1 MMDIKKPL
9 TFEQQVQ
16 RLIDHKMDVSDI
28 VLARRVL
35 SEVNYYRFSGYALQ
49 YRDQENPDD
58 YIIGTKF
65 EDVWR
70 LYQFDNE
77 LRCILKSNLDIIELY
92 ARTQISYGFSLSKCL
107 VAPHD
112 QHYEAL
118 NFYNKDSHDSII
130 ISSLSREKENNKD
143 ALFVVHHAEKYNGKM
158 PLWVIVELLSFTN
171 LSKLYSSMY
180 FNEQDVIAKNMGT
193 ASVTLKN
200 HLHCMANLRNK
211 VAHAGR
217 LYNATYNPPV
227 ILGRSFLQRNPD
239 ISPDTLFSYLV
250 VLMRRIPEK
259 AEKAALVMAIVN
271 ITIQYKDCIKL
282 SLLGF
287 PKNYIQCLCN
297 EIK

>member
-1 MMDIKKPL
+1 MDIKRPL

-16 RLIDHKMDVSDI
+16 RLIEHKMVVSDAA
-28 VLARRVL
+28 LARRVL
-35 SEVNYYRFSGYALQ
+35 SEVNYYRFSGYAIQ
-49 YRDQENPDD
+49 FRDRETPDD

-77 LRCILKSNLDIIELY
+77 LRCILKTNLDTIELY
-92 ARTQISYGFSLSKCL
+92 ARTQIAYGFSLSKCL
-107 VAPHD
+107 DAPHN
-112 QHYEAL
+112 QHYEAS
-118 NFYNKDSHDSII
+118 NFHNKNSHDSII
-130 ISSLSREKENNKD
+130 ISSLNREKENNRD
-143 ALFVVHHAEKYNGKM
+143 SLFVVHHTEKYDGKM

-171 LSKLYSSMY
+171 LSKLYSAMY
-180 FNEQDVIAKNMGT
+180 FNEQDVIARNMGT
-193 ASVTLKN
+193 ARITLKN
-200 HLHCMANLRNK
+200 HLHCIANLRNK

-239 ISPDTLFSYLV
+239 ICANTLFAYLI

-259 AEKAALVMAIVN
+259 AEKAALAMAIVN
-271 ITIQYKDCIKL
+271 ISIQYKDCIKL